1 MKVIPGF
8 AGGLVLA
15 ILGMLLIGIAIA
27 SSSSKGGPEAMAF
40 LIFWIV
46 GFVLALSAST
56 AGKAWRRLLIS
67 SAVLSFLLPIS
78 GLIFTGSHIAS
89 QTDTSG
95 AATAGAA
102 IGGTL
107 LSGALGFLGFFL
119 SIVFLVIGLLVGR
132 DKQVVYVQALP
143 VANTK
148 I

>member
-1 MKVIPGF
+1 MKVIAGF
-8 AGGLVLA
+8 AGALILA
-15 ILGMLLIGIAIA
+15 MLGMLLIGIATA
-27 SSSSKGGPEAMAF
+27 SSSGKGSFGALAF
-40 LIFWIV
+40 LVFWIV
-46 GFVLALSAST
+46 SFVLALSAST

-78 GLIFTGSHIAS
+78 GLIFTGSHIAA

-95 AATAGAA
+95 AVTAGAA

-119 SIVFLVIGLLVGR
+119 GIVFLVVSLLVGR
-132 DKQVVYVQALP
+132 HKQVVYVQALP
-143 VANTK
+143 VAHTK